1 MREFKALPCAFAVR
15 FLSLAPSLSPCCF
28 PRQRAV
34 GAACVGARSG
44 LFFWRPQVCG
54 LYPFPCDFEEMPLL
68 SWRKENKVVGSREVF
83 SSLKSSGY
91 SALQL
96 LFQVLSVPQVGR
108 SCAPGPFG
116 FAEMSTILKWFGRE
130 DKEKEDKDKEK
141 DKEEEKEEKEKAE
154 GEKEKDKKKRKKKEE
169 EDKGDGEEDRSS
181 SSSDSDSEDHGSDKD
196 EKEDKD

>member
-1 MREFKALPCAFAVR
+1 MLGVFLPLLSVSLLLAAASISLPALALSQGRSPFCQDLLGAPNLRCIESSSFNFKYFCNLHLLMREFKALPCAFAVR

-116 FAEMSTILKWFGRE
+116 FAEMSTILKCE
-130 DKEKEDKDKEK
+130 CLV
-141 DKEEEKEEKEKAE
+141 
-154 GEKEKDKKKRKKKEE
+154 
-169 EDKGDGEEDRSS
+169 
-181 SSSDSDSEDHGSDKD
+181 
-196 EKEDKD
+196 